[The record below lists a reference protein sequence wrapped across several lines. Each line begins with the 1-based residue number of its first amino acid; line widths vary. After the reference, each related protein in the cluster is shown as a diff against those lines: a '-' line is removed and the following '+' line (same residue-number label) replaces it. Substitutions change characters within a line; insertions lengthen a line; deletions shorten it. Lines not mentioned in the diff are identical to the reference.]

1 MQQHHH
7 KLQLLIACL
16 LMSMIPISAQAP
28 ESYIIAIWTFDQD
41 RNYESGKQLDAEFNR
56 QQEPATLTMLEGDID
71 SGARSGIAYTDNT
84 CGITFDQ
91 SFSVRWDKVEGDN
104 SEDTADDAQLRLTF
118 STIDWKD
125 LAFRFFY
132 KSEQV
137 ESFDISYHL
146 GDEDWKHI
154 VDDVQID
161 DDDEWRNIE
170 VGLQDIDD
178 IENRAKVVFLIH
190 DMIGQFTE
198 GNLFLD
204 NVAILGQRISSPIDC
219 PPVLQAMN
227 PVNDISILLN
237 SGTIPTFMGD
247 DGFQFLVTDDKTS
260 FEDMTIVALT
270 SDPNVINQLGLTVV
284 NSDNG
289 IFQLEIG
296 SPHGYTGV
304 ADITLRVTD
313 TTGNVVEQVIQ
324 YGVSDIDLEETS
336 IYHQGIASATAGVAI
351 DDNYMIVANNDNQ
364 TINVYSRNQ
373 TGQPIASLDV
383 TTALELSE
391 RLGDGTVLPVDIEA
405 GTRLGNRQY
414 WIGSHSNDN
423 RGISRFNRNRLFA
436 TEIQGQGDNIE
447 LTFVGYTDQLF
458 DYLVAWDRE
467 GTYGFRATLTGDIPP
482 NKSNG
487 FNIEG
492 LAIAPD
498 GQTAYMGLR
507 TPIVTRG
514 TQSNSLIV
522 PILNFATW
530 FGDGNPTD
538 PPQLGDAIEL
548 DLGGLGIRGIECNA
562 GGCLI
567 IAGAI
572 NEEDTYTL
580 YTWSGNAEDAPVL
593 RSVDLTDLQPQSIVL
608 SPNQSL
614 SSGSTIQMINN
625 DRETDW
631 YHTGGNTANL
641 SPSLRFFR
649 TIMIPLD

>member
-1 MQQHHH
+1 MQQHRH

-84 CGITFDQ
+84 CGVTFDP
-91 SFSVRWDKVEGDN
+91 SFSVRWDKVEGNN
-104 SEDTADDAQLRLTF
+104 SEDAADDAQLRLTF
-118 STIDWKD
+118 STIDWED
-125 LAFRFFY
+125 LALRFFY

-178 IENRAKVVFLIH
+178 IENREKVVFLIH

-237 SGTIPTFMGD
+237 SDTIPTFMGD

-270 SDPNVINQLGLTVV
+270 SDPNVVNQLGLTVV

-304 ADITLRVTD
+304 ANITLRVTD
-313 TTGNVVEQVIQ
+313 TTGNSVEQVIQ
-324 YGVSDIDLEETS
+324 YGVSAVDGTS
-336 IYHQGIASATAGVAI
+336 VYHQGMASATAGIAI
-351 DDNYMIVANNDNQ
+351 DDNYMVVANNDNQ
-364 TINVYSRNQ
+364 IINVYSRNQ
-373 TGQPIASLDV
+373 TGQPVASLDV
-383 TTALELSE
+383 TTALDL
-391 RLGDGTVLPVDIEA
+391 RDHLGDGTILTVDIEA

-423 RGISRFNRNRLFA
+423 RGDSRFNRNRLFA

-447 LTFVGYTDQLF
+447 LTFVGYTAQLF
-458 DYLVAWDRE
+458 DHLVAWDG

-482 NKSNG
+482 NRSNG

-498 GQTAYMGLR
+498 GQTAYIGLR
-507 TPIVTRG
+507 TPIVG
-514 TQSNSLIV
+514 QSKSLLV
-522 PILNFATW
+522 PILNFETW
-530 FGDGNPTD
+530 FGNGNPTD
-538 PPQLGDAIEL
+538 SPQFGDAIEL
-548 DLGGLGIRGIECNA
+548 DLGGLGMRGIECNTN
-562 GGCLI
+562 GCLI

-580 YTWSGNAEDAPVL
+580 YSWSGNAGDAPVL

-608 SPNQSL
+608 SLNQSL

-631 YHTGGNTANL
+631 YHTGGNTTNL